1 MSFDGNNG
9 KLAIHVENLSKC
21 YQIYDRPRDRLK
33 QFLMPQLREIAG
45 FSSKKYFREF
55 WALRNVS
62 FEIKRGES
70 VGIVGRNGSG
80 KSTLLQIICGTLT
93 PTSGIVKVSGRIS
106 ALLELGSGFNPEF
119 SGRENVYL
127 NGTIHGLSQDQID
140 EKFDSIAAFADIG
153 EFMDQPV
160 KTYSSGMYARLAFS
174 ASMFVD
180 PDILIVDEILAVGD
194 APFQAKC
201 MRAFH
206 RLRDDGCS
214 IIIVSHDSY
223 MVKNF
228 CERALYLQKGNF
240 VKFGKSAS
248 VVDLYNLEVEN
259 SQIKNINLD
268 SSVEEQQGVTPIEPM
283 GIGLFRISSVELIG
297 LDGNPT
303 SSISSGETITL
314 SFRYKVLTKNPLKVT
329 FVVNLYRHD
338 GLYICGTTTL
348 MDKYA
353 PISVVPA
360 ESGNV
365 RLTFPSI
372 RLLAGRY
379 IWRVAINDERA
390 FGVYAEANQVCEF
403 NVEDQLEAVGLINF
417 ERAWSM
423 TIEGDEEWKD

>member
-1 MSFDGNNG
+1 MGLQMSFDSNKGEF
-9 KLAIHVENLSKC
+9 AIRVENLSKC

-33 QFLMPQLREIAG
+33 QFVMPQLREIAG

-62 FEIKRGES
+62 FEIKKGES

-93 PTSGIVKVSGRIS
+93 PTSGGVEANGRIS

-127 NGTIHGLSQDQID
+127 NGAIHGLSREKID
-140 EKFDSIAAFADIG
+140 EKFDRIASFADIG

-228 CERALYLQKGNF
+228 CERALYLRKGDF
-240 VKFGKSAS
+240 VEFGKSAP

-259 SQIKNINLD
+259 AQAKSINLD
-268 SSVEEQQGVTPIEPM
+268 NSIEENQCKTDIETID
-283 GIGLFRISSVELIG
+283 IGLFRISSVELID

-303 SSISSGETITL
+303 SSIRAGDTITL
-314 SFRYKVLTKNPLKVT
+314 RFRYDVLANKPPNVT

-348 MDKYA
+348 MDKY
-353 PISVVPA
+353 PPVSVIPGG
-360 ESGNV
+360 SGNV
-365 RLTFPSI
+365 CLTFPNV

-403 NVEDQLEAVGLINF
+403 NVEDQLEAVGLVNL
-417 ERAWSM
+417 ERTWSM
-423 TIEGDEEWKD
+423 TIEGA